1 MKGYTMRDVCFE
13 KIELSVLEY
22 LRDMQLNE
30 LKGPVQ
36 DSIEEGIIT
45 YNADFIRIS
54 IEEETIGY
62 ISIGTYSHYKDNIL
76 EYYLISKYRA
86 ISGDI
91 IELLARHY
99 KCKGW
104 LVNTHDFF
112 AFPIMLDLGLTYGI
126 DAYKFVID
134 KSVCLE
140 FDFNKNVSFKITK
153 LEELKE
159 VYHLIM
165 QDGFY
170 SGGSIETLIPRI
182 KLKNCIRSE

>member
-1 MKGYTMRDVCFE
+1 MRDVCFG

-22 LRDMQLNE
+22 LRDMQINE

-45 YNADFIRIS
+45 YNADFIKIS

-62 ISIGTYSHYKDNIL
+62 ICIGTYGHYKYNIL
-76 EYYLISKYRA
+76 EYYIISKYRA

-104 LVNTHDFF
+104 LVNTRDFF
-112 AFPIMLDLGLTYGI
+112 AFP
-126 DAYKFVID
+126 KW
-134 KSVCLE
+134 K
-140 FDFNKNVSFKITK
+140 
-153 LEELKE
+153 
-159 VYHLIM
+159 
-165 QDGFY
+165 
-170 SGGSIETLIPRI
+170 
-182 KLKNCIRSE
+182 